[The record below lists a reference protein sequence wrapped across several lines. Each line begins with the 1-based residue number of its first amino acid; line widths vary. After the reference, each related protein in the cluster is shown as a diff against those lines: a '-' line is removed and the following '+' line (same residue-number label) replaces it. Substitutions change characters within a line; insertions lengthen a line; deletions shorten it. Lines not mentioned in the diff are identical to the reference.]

1 MTESQILLFLATS
14 LFIIITPGQDLVL
27 VLSRGISQGAKAGI
41 STAAGVSVGLIGH
54 TLLATFGLGAVLMA
68 SDIVF
73 LSIKFIGATYLVY
86 LGYKLISTKSH
97 LPQIKNENS
106 ISLWKCFT
114 SGAFSNISNPKITI
128 FYFAYLPQFITS
140 AQNNHT
146 DLLFLGISFAF
157 LTFFIKGPIGYIGGK
172 FSKRI
177 LNNESV
183 LKWINRTSGTVL
195 ICLGVKL
202 AFEKNKDII
211 G

>member
-1 MTESQILLFLATS
+1 MTESQIILFLATS

-114 SGAFSNISNPKITI
+114 SGA
-128 FYFAYLPQFITS
+128 L
-140 AQNNHT
+140 
-146 DLLFLGISFAF
+146 SFQH
-157 LTFFIKGPIGYIGGK
+157 I
-172 FSKRI
+172 
-177 LNNESV
+177 
-183 LKWINRTSGTVL
+183 
-195 ICLGVKL
+195 
-202 AFEKNKDII
+202 
-211 G
+211 